1 MFLYIINNKLSIFA
15 PMHFFVKIME
25 KNSKIK
31 AFRNV
36 FRSGKY
42 LLVILIFFLPLTR
55 VFSAG
60 YEIKLKIDALKGSQV
75 ILGHHFGDMYYPD
88 DTVTLD
94 SKGVGTFKKAKA
106 LPQGMY
112 FVYLP
117 TKKYFDIMLGEDQVF
132 SVEVDT
138 TDFVRSAKIAGSL
151 DNELYFNY
159 MRTLGI
165 NQEKAKELMAI
176 KANSQSEAQ
185 KDSVTNELD
194 KLNKHVLTYIDKL
207 ITDNRGL
214 FFTKFLIALKEVE
227 VPEAPR
233 DANGKIIDSTFQYR
247 YYKQHY
253 FDNFDYTDPGLL
265 RTPLYEKKV
274 KDYIEKVVPQV
285 PDSINKELDI
295 LLTRAKPND
304 EVFRYLLVTFFN
316 YFAQSQI
323 MGFDAVFVHL
333 SEKFYIPYATWSD
346 KDYMDKLKKEV
357 AKRKPTLIGNIA
369 PNLKLVKVP
378 NDHFVK
384 AKADTALKSNPYV
397 GDFLNIHDLKARY
410 TILAFWEADCSHC
423 QKAIPELHDVYE
435 KLKDKGVQVL
445 AVHTM
450 SSVEGKRKWIDFVN
464 EHSLLDWVNAWSP
477 YTLEFKDVYDVYSTP
492 VILVLDENK
501 KILAKKISPDQVEE
515 IINFDLNRQKK

>member
-1 MFLYIINNKLSIFA
+1 MFLYFGINKLSIFA

-31 AFRNV
+31 VFRNV
-36 FRSGKY
+36 FHSGKY
-42 LLVILIFFLPLTR
+42 LLVTLFFFLQFVTA
-55 VFSAG
+55 FSAG

-94 SKGVGTFKKAKA
+94 SKGIGTFKKAKA

-112 FVYLP
+112 FIFLP
-117 TKKYFDIMLGEDQVF
+117 TKKYFDIIIGEDQVF
-132 SVEVDT
+132 SMEVDT
-138 TDFVRSAKIAGSL
+138 VDFVKSAKITGSL
-151 DNELYFNY
+151 ENELYFNY

-165 NQEKAKELMAI
+165 NQEKAKDLME
-176 KANSQSEAQ
+176 KKKNSRSDAQ
-185 KDSVTNELD
+185 KDSATKALD
-194 KLNKHVLTYIDKL
+194 KLNQEVLTYIEKL
-207 ITDNRGL
+207 ISENKGL
-214 FFTKFLIALKEVE
+214 FFSKFLVALKEVE

-233 DANGKIIDSTFQYR
+233 DAGGKITDSTFQYR

-253 FDNFDYTDPGLL
+253 FDNFDYTDPSLL

-274 KDYIEKVVPQV
+274 KDYIEKVVPQTA
-285 PDSINKELDI
+285 DSINKELDI
-295 LLTRAKPND
+295 MLTRAKPND

-316 YFAQSQI
+316 MFAQSQI

-346 KDYMDKLKKEV
+346 KDYIDKLKKEV
-357 AKRKPTLIGNIA
+357 AKRKPTLIGNIT

-378 NDHFVK
+378 NEHFVA
-384 AKADTALKSNPYV
+384 AKSDTALKSNPYV
-397 GDFLNIHDLKARY
+397 GDYLNIHDIKAKF

-423 QKAIPELHDVYE
+423 QKAIPALHDIYE
-435 KLKDKGVQVL
+435 KNKAKGVQVL
-445 AVHTM
+445 AIHTM

-464 EHSLLDWVNAWSP
+464 EHSLLNWVNAWSP

-492 VILVLDENK
+492 VILLLDENK
-501 KILAKKISPDQVEE
+501 RILAKRISPEQVEE
-515 IINFDLNRQKK
+515 IINFELNRKKK